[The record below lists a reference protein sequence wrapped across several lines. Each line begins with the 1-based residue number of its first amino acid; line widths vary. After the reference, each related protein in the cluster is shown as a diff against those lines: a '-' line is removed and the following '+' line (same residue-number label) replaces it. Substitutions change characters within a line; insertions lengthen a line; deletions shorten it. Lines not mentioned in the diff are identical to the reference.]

1 MSVIPLYSLLVL
13 GGNLKP
19 TEEDLLESYKSLGI
33 DSTNEKERITKFLE
47 LVGDKDIFEVLKR
60 GQFEKKKPPQI
71 KIEKETE
78 DNKIEKKAED
88 NNNEESNQ
96 QTTEQTNDPL
106 PDPLLDQI
114 NIQEQEQQQEQN
126 QNENNNANQTEEIEI
141 DINLFSD

>member
-78 DNKIEKKAED
+78 DNKIE
-88 NNNEESNQ
+88 ESNQ

-114 NIQEQEQQQEQN
+114 NIQEQEQEQEQEQN
-126 QNENNNANQTEEIEI
+126 QNENNNANQTEEIETV
-141 DINLFSD
+141 NFFSD